1 MKKKTLIA
9 ILLLA
14 VGIVLILG
22 PAIAAAIYLHQL
34 KFDGGT
40 GIIGGAD
47 HPTYFFVLR
56 HAYNGLFSILGMIG
70 VLLALSSSPVF
81 LKKSN

>member
-9 ILLLA
+9 FLLLA

-22 PAIAAAIYLHQL
+22 AAIAAAIYLEL
-34 KFDGGT
+34 KVGGGT

-47 HPTYFFVLR
+47 SPTYFVVLR

-70 VLLALSSSPVF
+70 VLLALSSIPVF

>member
-9 ILLLA
+9 FLLLA

-22 PAIAAAIYLHQL
+22 SAIAAAIYLNL

-40 GIIGGAD
+40 ALIGGAD
-47 HPTYFFVLR
+47 YPTYFVVLR
-56 HAYNGLFSILGMIG
+56 HAYNGLFP
-70 VLLALSSSPVF
+70 LLTIVGAALSVASIPVF
-81 LKKSN
+81 LKKKK

>member
-9 ILLLA
+9 FLLLT

-22 PAIAAAIYLHQL
+22 TAIAAAIYIKL

-40 GIIGGAD
+40 ALIGGAD
-47 HPTYFFVLR
+47 YPTYFVVLR

-70 VLLALSSSPVF
+70 VLFALSSIPVF